1 MLAFLLFA
9 TLATAPA
16 ADAAPSE
23 TEETSTPS
31 SREAD
36 NPNWKCATGR
46 NRLRSQESR
55 ETWDQIK
62 ALKKDNGGGV
72 PPEAQKILNEMTAFY
87 EAEGDETSTDMAEMM
102 REFAGGKAERR
113 TAC

>member
-9 TLATAPA
+9 ALSATPA
-16 ADAAPSE
+16 ENADTPPD
-23 TEETSTPS
+23 STKKV
-31 SREAD
+31 D

-87 EAEGDETSTDMAEMM
+87 EAEGDEKSTDMAEMM
-102 REFAGGKAERR
+102 GAFAGANARGATRR
-113 TAC
+113 PRA

>member
-1 MLAFLLFA
+1 MFTTILFA
-9 TLATAPA
+9 ALLAAPETTTTTTTPA
-16 ADAAPSE
+16 AKP
-23 TEETSTPS
+23 
-31 SREAD
+31 D
-36 NPNWKCATGR
+36 NHSWQCSTGR

-72 PPEAQKILNEMTAFY
+72 PPEAQKILNQMTEMF
-87 EAEGDETSTDMAEMM
+87 EQDDSRSSSDMAEMM

>member
-9 TLATAPA
+9 ALSATPA
-16 ADAAPSE
+16 ENAE
-23 TEETSTPS
+23 TPPDSTKKV
-31 SREAD
+31 D
-36 NPNWKCATGR
+36 NPDWKCATGR

-87 EAEGDETSTDMAEMM
+87 EAEGDESATDMAEMM